1 MTSIMREDYITKRL
15 NLIRGQLSVGRGHQ
29 RNEQPLQ
36 NGQQRNEQPLHH
48 YKHHKRRQADQHLDM
63 KVLFHHQQNLMA
75 GKIISCRR

>member
-15 NLIRGQLSVGRGHQ
+15 NLIRGQLSVGRGH
-29 RNEQPLQ
+29 
-36 NGQQRNEQPLHH
+36 QRNEQPLHH